1 MEQELFT
8 ARDLEQLEARGIS
21 LEEAEAQVTAIRQ
34 GFPYLEI
41 LASAS
46 LEQGII
52 SNDAEE
58 EARYMELW
66 EHYLESRDASV
77 YKMVPASGAASRMFK
92 MLFAFLEADYQEP
105 QTEAERRFFE
115 ELPHFAFYELLG
127 EACLRSHWKSIPKLI
142 AQGDYKSIVETLL
155 LPKGLGY
162 GSKPKGLLTFHRYDK
177 VVRTAL
183 EEHFVEG
190 ALYARDREGRVRLHF
205 TISPEHQRDFES
217 LVARI
222 RERYEEHY
230 GVRYEVSF
238 SQQAPATDTLA
249 LNPDGS
255 LFRREDT
262 SLLFRPGG
270 HGSLIRNL
278 NALDADVV
286 FIKNIDNVVLDQYKG
301 ATVMYKKYLGGIL
314 IALRQQI
321 FGYLQ
326 QLERSKVSHSQLEEM
341 LQFVERTLGIR
352 RPAELEDEASLTPWL
367 RAKLNR
373 PIRVCGMVRNEGEP
387 GGGPFI
393 IREAD
398 GSSSLQILESSQINM
413 ADEQQRELL
422 ATGSYFNPV
431 DLVCSLRDWQGKPF
445 DLERYVNPKTAFIAH
460 KSLEGRPLLALE
472 RPGLWNGAMHD
483 WNTAFVEV
491 PLETFNPVKEVND
504 LLRPEH
510 QA

>member
-8 ARDLEQLEARGIS
+8 AQDLEELQRRGIS
-21 LEEAEAQVTAIRQ
+21 LEEATQQVEDIRQ

-46 LEQGII
+46 LEDGII
-52 SNDAEE
+52 SNEPSQEE
-58 EARYMELW
+58 RYMSVW
-66 EHYLESRDASV
+66 ERYLERQDASV

-92 MLFAFLEADYQEP
+92 MLFSFLDADYSEP
-105 QTEAERRFFE
+105 RTEAERRFFD
-115 ELPHFAFYELLG
+115 ELHHFAFYELLN
-127 EACLRSHWKSIPKLI
+127 EACLRNHWKSIPKLL
-142 AQGDYKSIVETLL
+142 AQGDYKAIVETLL

-162 GSKPKGLLTFHRYDK
+162 GSKPKGLLLFHRYDK
-177 VVRTAL
+177 VERTAL

-190 ALYARDREGRVRLHF
+190 ALYARDSLGQVHLHF

-217 LVARI
+217 LVARVKDC
-222 RERYEEHY
+222 YEEHY
-230 GVRYEVSF
+230 SVRYLVSF
-238 SQQAPATDTLA
+238 SQQEPATDTLA
-249 LNPDGS
+249 LTPEGG
-255 LFRREDT
+255 LFRREDG

-278 NALDADVV
+278 NALDADIV
-286 FIKNIDNVVLDQYKG
+286 FIKNIDNVVLDLYKG
-301 ATVMYKKYLGGIL
+301 PTVMYKKYLGGVLVAI
-314 IALRQQI
+314 RDQV
-321 FGYLQ
+321 FGYLR
-326 QLERSKVSHSQLEEM
+326 QLDKGKVSHSQLEEM
-341 LQFVERTLGIR
+341 SAFMRDTFGIR
-352 RPAELEDEASLTPWL
+352 LPEVLDDESLAPWL
-367 RAKLNR
+367 REKLNR

-387 GGGPFI
+387 GGGPFV
-393 IREAD
+393 IRETD

-413 ADEQQRELL
+413 ADEGQRQFFE
-422 ATGSYFNPV
+422 AGQYFNPV

-460 KSLEGRPLLALE
+460 KSQAGRELLALE